1 MKTKSLV
8 ILTLCCLLLAPCM
21 AQNDNQKLYEIIPL
35 TPYISAETN
44 MAPDAEALLLN
55 RMRQA
60 ALKNGLSAMENQV
73 YVLTSSVNVID
84 KQLTASV
91 PQNWVVEV
99 EVHFFIGNGVDG
111 TLYASTAI
119 TRKGVAASEQ
129 KAYLNAIKA
138 ISAND
143 KAFKPFFNKGK
154 QRIIEELLAQ
164 PEPQQPTEDQPQPDY
179 NVNNW
184 Q

>member
-1 MKTKSLV
+1 MKRIFIAAML
-8 ILTLCCLLLAPCM
+8 LCATIGLF
-21 AQNDNQKLYEIIPL
+21 AQDNQKLYEIIPL

-44 MAPDAEALLLN
+44 MAPEAEALLLN

-60 ALKNGLSAMENQV
+60 TLKNGLAAMDNQV
-73 YVLTSSVNVID
+73 YIITTSVNVID
-84 KQLTASV
+84 KQLTATV

-99 EVHFFIGNGVDG
+99 EVHFFIGNGIDG
-111 TLYASTAI
+111 TLYASMAL
-119 TRKGVAASEQ
+119 TRKGVGPSEE

-154 QRIIEELLAQ
+154 QRIIEELLSQPAAQEEQPAPAEQ
-164 PEPQQPTEDQPQPDY
+164 PEY
-179 NVNNW
+179 NTSNW